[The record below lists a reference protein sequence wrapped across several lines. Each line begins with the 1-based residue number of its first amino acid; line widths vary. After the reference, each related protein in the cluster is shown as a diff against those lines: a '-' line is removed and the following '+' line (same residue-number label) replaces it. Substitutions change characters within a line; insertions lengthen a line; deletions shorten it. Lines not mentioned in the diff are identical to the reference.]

1 MSNNEEEYILSNM
14 LIINEFLLL
23 LMYLLAHRYFPK
35 IEQHFLFCE
44 IQHYTM
50 VLIQPILLVSKW

>member
-1 MSNNEEEYILSNM
+1 MNNNEEEYILSNM
-14 LIINEFLLL
+14 LMTNEFLLL
-23 LMYLLAHRYFPK
+23 LKCLLVRRYLPR

-44 IQHYTM
+44 IQHYIT